1 MFSYMFAHEA
11 HHRRQ
16 AIMLAHPLGYK
27 LPDKATY
34 GIWRWEKFWKQCGFK
49 TGQGDWQLARTSTRK
64 SQQTSAYL
72 ET

>member
-27 LPDKATY
+27 LPGQSHVWDLAM
-34 GIWRWEKFWKQCGFK
+34 WEI
-49 TGQGDWQLARTSTRK
+49 
-64 SQQTSAYL
+64 L
-72 ET
+72 EAVRF

>member
-16 AIMLAHPLGYK
+16 AIMLAHQLYK
-27 LPDKATY
+27 LPDKP
-34 GIWRWEKFWKQCGFK
+34 RMGFGDGRSFASSAVLRP
-49 TGQGDWQLARTSTRK
+49 GQGDWQVARTSTRK